1 MQYETVN
8 ISLLKTSSEYYAK
21 KRAAAETRYCAYCGK
36 PLVRRFYSN
45 GRHEPDSVFLKRL
58 FCGRECYDK
67 SRADGRKVE
76 RDAKI
81 AERYRQCKSVEGLY
95 VDRQGNFLWHG
106 KEKKV
111 SRYVY
116 PDGRKRTAL
125 VVVMQHGKARSY
137 WAARLVC
144 EAFKKGYQAESMVEY
159 IDGDIHNIV
168 ASNLRL
174 VSHEEYDK
182 ARAALAASYR
192 KIGTAHY
199 QIERLRGVISGA
211 SAVLHYFETGSMAEV
226 NRVIKDKLYPL
237 LVDWCVHSL
246 HYAKDRAEERTA
258 EAIARFYEVIL
269 AGHAVSYPE
278 RYCKMLLQSEK
289 KYGVYSHRGD
299 IPKEILIVVRENLY
313 GTHSFVRTDK

>member
-67 SRADGRKVE
+67 SRADGRKAE

-81 AERYRQCKSVEGLY
+81 AESYRQCQSVEGLY

-116 PDGRKRTAL
+116 PDSRKRTAL

-137 WAARLVC
+137 QAARLVC
-144 EAFKKGYQAESMVEY
+144 EAFKQDYQAESMIEY
-159 IDGDIHNIV
+159 IDGDIHNIAV
-168 ASNLRL
+168 SNLRM
-174 VSHEEYDK
+174 VSKKDYDK

-192 KIGTAHY
+192 KIGTARY
-199 QIERLRGVISGA
+199 QIDRLRNVVSGA
-211 SAVLHYFETGSMAEV
+211 VAVLHYFETGSLSEV
-226 NRVIKDKLYPL
+226 HRVIKDEVYPL
-237 LVDWCVHSL
+237 LVKWCINSL
-246 HYAKDRAEERTA
+246 HYSKDRAKERTA
-258 EAIARFYEVIL
+258 EAVARFYEVIL

-289 KYGVYSHRGD
+289 KHGVYSHRGD
-299 IPKEILIVVRENLY
+299 IPKEILIMVNDLNLK
-313 GTHSFVRTDK
+313 SL